1 MNATTIDDP
10 PAGRQTAE
18 TTDDWHALPPE
29 DVLERLGTD
38 ADGLTSAECARR
50 LAVYGANQL
59 ERRRRGT
66 ALKVLWKQIDEPLI
80 WVLIGAAILAI
91 ALGKVDDGLVVAA
104 VVVLNTVVGFIQE
117 FRAGREI
124 EALAEMVP
132 ESATALRDGVPT
144 RVPVAE
150 LVPGDIVRL
159 AAGDK
164 GPADVRLLQA
174 AALQVDEAA
183 LTGESVPV
191 VKSVGAVGADAVLGD
206 RTSIVFGGTLI
217 TSGSAS
223 GVVVATGAASEL
235 GRMSAMLDEVV
246 ELDTPLTRGLAKIG
260 KVLTIGV
267 LALSVVMLAVGTV
280 RAAGRGTPLG
290 EALTD
295 SAVFAISLAVGA
307 IPEGLPAI
315 VTIGLAI
322 GVRRMAARRA
332 IVRSLPAIETLGS
345 TTVISSDKTG
355 TLTKNEMTV
364 RRLVTPAGELVVHGV
379 GYAPDGTFTT
389 PMGDPAGPLGER
401 PIGLLRDVILCNDA
415 SLSFRDGRWT
425 VDGDPTEGALLVAAA
440 KAGFE
445 PADVRAGAPRIH
457 EVPFDPDLQAMAV
470 VVADDGGARLIV
482 KGAPEVV
489 AAMADGWVDGDPVDP
504 AAYEAQI
511 ERLGAEGLRVLG
523 VASRPWSLEDAELTV
538 EDLRGLRLEG
548 LVAMIDPPRQEAIE
562 AVAACHD
569 AGIRVAMITG
579 DHRTTA
585 AAIGR
590 QLGLRGEAVTGVEL
604 AAMDDEELERVVVS
618 TDVFARVAPEHK
630 LRLVRALQRRGEV
643 AAMTGDGTN
652 DAPALKQADIGV
664 AMGITGTSVAKGA
677 ADVVLVDDNFATIRA
692 AVEEGR
698 RVYDNLVKAL
708 AFVLPTNLGLALI
721 LTFAVAFFPFDSVTG
736 ELLLPVLPT
745 QLLWINLVAS
755 VALAVPLAFEVAEPD
770 VMQRPP
776 REPGASPLSR
786 FVIGRTALVAVL
798 MAGGAIALSWWEYRT
813 QLAAGVSHATAIAD
827 AQTMA
832 VTTVIAFQVFY
843 LLQSRSLRASVREV
857 GLSSNRVVFVGI
869 AAVIAL
875 QLAFIY
881 TPFMQAIFDTAPI
894 TAGQLGLAVL
904 VGASVLPVVAAEKL
918 VRTRLSRTSAAREA
932 TGPLRGAP

>member
-1 MNATTIDDP
+1 VISTSSVTADP
-10 PAGRQTAE
+10 AAPPPP
-18 TTDDWHALPPE
+18 WHALSSE
-29 DVLERLGTD
+29 ETLERLGTS
-38 ADGLTSAECARR
+38 ADGLSTPEAERR
-50 LAVYGANQL
+50 LSEHGPNAF
-59 ERRRRGT
+59 ERGRRGT

-80 WVLIGAAILAI
+80 WVLIGAAVLAI

-104 VVVLNTVVGFIQE
+104 VVVLNTIVGFVQE

-132 ESATALRDGVPT
+132 ESATVLRDGRST
-144 RVPVAE
+144 QVPVAD
-150 LVPGDIVRL
+150 LVPGDVIRL

-183 LTGESVPV
+183 LTGESVPA
-191 VKSVGAVGADAVLGD
+191 VKGAQAAGEDAVLGD
-206 RTSIVFGGTLI
+206 RTSMVFGGTLVV
-217 TSGSAS
+217 SGSAS
-223 GVVVATGAASEL
+223 AVVVATGAGSEL
-235 GRMSAMLDEVV
+235 GRMSSMLDEVV
-246 ELDTPLTRGLAKIG
+246 ELDTPLTQGLAKIG

-267 LALSVVMLAVGTV
+267 LVLSAVMLAVGTL
-280 RAAGRGTPLG
+280 RATGRGTPVG

-345 TTVISSDKTG
+345 TTVICSDKTG

-364 RRLVTPAGELVVHGV
+364 RRIVTPDDELVVHGV
-379 GYAPDGTFTT
+379 GYEPEGTFTT
-389 PMGDPAGPLGER
+389 PAGDPAGPLGDGAR
-401 PIGLLRDVILCNDA
+401 RLLRDAIVCNDA
-415 SLSFRDGRWT
+415 ALAHRDGRWGI
-425 VDGDPTEGALLVAAA
+425 DGDPTEGALLVAAA
-440 KAGFE
+440 KAGFDA
-445 PADVRAGAPRIH
+445 ADVRTSTPRIH
-457 EVPFDPDLQAMAV
+457 EIPFDPDLQAMAV
-470 VVADDGGARLIV
+470 VVTDGQAPRLIV
-482 KGAPEVV
+482 KGAPEVI
-489 AAMADGWVDGDPVDP
+489 AAMSGGWADGTPLDHG
-504 AAYEAQI
+504 AYEAHV

-523 VASRPWSLEDAELTV
+523 VATRPWSLDDAELTV

-548 LVAMIDPPRQEAIE
+548 LVAMIDPPRQEAVE
-562 AVAACHD
+562 AVAACHA

-585 AAIGR
+585 AAIGG
-590 QLGLRGEAVTGVEL
+590 QLGLRGEAVTGAQL
-604 AAMDDEELERVVVS
+604 AEMDDAELERVAVS

-664 AMGITGTSVAKGA
+664 AMGTTGTSVAKGA

-736 ELLLPVLPT
+736 ELVLPVLPT

-770 VMQRPP
+770 VMRRQP
-776 REPGASPLSR
+776 RQPGASPLSR

-798 MAGGAIALSWWEYRT
+798 MAAGAVALSWWEYRT

-843 LLQSRSLRASVREV
+843 LLQSRSLRGSAREV
-857 GLSSNRVVFVGI
+857 GVFSNRMVFLGI
-869 AAVIAL
+869 AAVVVL

-881 TPFMQAIFDTAPI
+881 APAMQAVFDTAPI
-894 TAGQLGLAVL
+894 TVGQLGLAVA
-904 VGASVLPVVAAEKL
+904 VGASVIPVVAFEKWI
-918 VRTRLSRTSAAREA
+918 RAR
-932 TGPLRGAP
+932 RGA

>member
-1 MNATTIDDP
+1 MNATSIRTTTP
-10 PAGRQTAE
+10 PAH
-18 TTDDWHALPPE
+18 WHALPPGE
-29 DVLERLGTD
+29 ILERLETSP
-38 ADGLTSAECARR
+38 AGLSSAEA
-50 LAVYGANQL
+50 
-59 ERRRRGT
+59 ERRSLEYGPNTIEGGRRGT
-66 ALKVLWKQIDEPLI
+66 AFRILWKQIDEPLI
-80 WVLIGAAILAI
+80 WVLIGAAALAI
-91 ALGKVDDGLVVAA
+91 ALGKVDDGIVVAA
-104 VVVLNTVVGFIQE
+104 VVVLNTVVGFVQE

-132 ESATALRDGVPT
+132 ESATAVRDGVASQVT
-144 RVPVAE
+144 AAK
-150 LVPGDIVRL
+150 LVPGDVIRL

-174 AALQVDEAA
+174 AALQVDEAT
-183 LTGESVPV
+183 LTGESLPV
-191 VKSVGAVGADAVLGD
+191 VKGIPEVDEDAVLGD
-206 RTSIVFGGTLI
+206 RTSMVFGGTLVV
-217 TSGSAS
+217 SGT
-223 GVVVATGAASEL
+223 ATGIVVETGARSEL
-235 GRMSAMLDEVV
+235 GRMSSMLDEVV
-246 ELDTPLTRGLAKIG
+246 ELDTPLTQGLSKIG

-267 LALSVVMLAVGTV
+267 LFLSALMLAVGTI
-280 RAAGRGTPLG
+280 RAVARGTPPG
-290 EALTD
+290 EALAD

-322 GVRRMAARRA
+322 GVRRMAARSA

-345 TTVISSDKTG
+345 TTVICSDKTG

-364 RRLVTPAGELVVHGV
+364 RRIVTPDGELVVHGV
-379 GYAPDGTFTT
+379 GYEPEGVFAT
-389 PMGDPAGPLGER
+389 PEGDPAGPLGDSAR
-401 PIGLLRDVILCNDA
+401 LLLRDAIVCNDA
-415 SLSFRDGRWT
+415 RLAVRDGRWS

-440 KAGFE
+440 KAGFD
-445 PADVRAGAPRIH
+445 ADDVRASTPRMH
-457 EVPFDPDLQAMAV
+457 EIPFDPDLQAMAV
-470 VVADDGGARLIV
+470 VATDGHTPRLIV

-489 AAMADGWVDGDPVDP
+489 AAMSDGWIDGAPLDTV
-504 AAYEAQI
+504 AYEAQI
-511 ERLGAEGLRVLG
+511 ERLAADGLRVLG
-523 VASRPWSLEDAELTV
+523 VASCPWDPDDAELT
-538 EDLRGLRLEG
+538 ERHLRGLRLEG
-548 LVAMIDPPRQEAIE
+548 LVAMIDPPRNEAIE
-562 AVAACHD
+562 AVAACHE
-569 AGIRVAMITG
+569 AGIRVVMITG

-590 QLGLRGEAVTGVEL
+590 RLGLRGDAVTGAEL
-604 AAMDDEELERVVVS
+604 AEMDDAGLEQVATS

-664 AMGITGTSVAKGA
+664 AMGVTGTSVAKGA

-736 ELLLPVLPT
+736 ELVLPVLPT

-770 VMQRPP
+770 VMRRPP
-776 REPGASPLSR
+776 RQPGTSPLSR
-786 FVIGRTALVAVL
+786 FVVGRTALVATL
-798 MAGGAIALSWWEYRT
+798 MAAGAIALSWWEYRT
-813 QLAAGVSHATAIAD
+813 QLAAGVGHVTAIAD

-843 LLQSRSLRASVREV
+843 LLQSRSLRGAVRDV
-857 GLSSNRVVFVGI
+857 GLFSNRVVYLGI
-869 AAVIAL
+869 AAVVVL
-875 QLAFIY
+875 QLTFIY
-881 TPFMQAIFDTAPI
+881 APFMQAIFETAPI
-894 TAGQLGLAVL
+894 SPAQLGLAIL
-904 VGASVLPVVAAEKL
+904 VGAIVIPVVAVEKR
-918 VRTRLSRTSAAREA
+918 V
-932 TGPLRGAP
+932 RGAMGRRATVAHSGGASAPPSDRPI